1 MSGPSKEQFEDRQFD
16 HDDQEA
22 HRDDERL
29 AHQHCPTAQRQV
41 HIDPRQ
47 GGQPYRMTR
56 GRPPFDPSERP
67 ETDDQHDSH
76 NGPGHHDAPPGATCP
91 SVGYASS
98 SSALDLIKLRLPT
111 SCNSHPGT
119 SGSRPGSRAP
129 ATGSGTRAS
138 LGVSRTGRERCDQP
152 LGQGHHV
159 GHQSAANSPSVVG
172 LYDKRHLRDSGTSG
186 SSWLMSSALELPLP
200 NASSYP

>member
-111 SCNSHPGT
+111 SCNSHPGHQRV
-119 SGSRPGSRAP
+119 SAGKSR
-129 ATGSGTRAS
+129 
-138 LGVSRTGRERCDQP
+138 
-152 LGQGHHV
+152 V
-159 GHQSAANSPSVVG
+159 GDRIPSVVG

-186 SSWLMSSALELPLP
+186 SSSLMSSALELLLP